1 MAKMSLQSWL
11 SHFSF
16 SRFPFDRPE
25 AGNDEFA
32 RPAFLA
38 DCFVEPEIF
47 SRLLGDPSLPVS
59 SILFASRGAG
69 KTSLRVMIDYYCTT
83 GNIPLVLNKP
93 DASQEFVLSVP
104 HINLQEVVR
113 SLSNNSGKQSV
124 IEAHA
129 HEILKR
135 AVVSL
140 ENFIAK
146 KYIALPFENLP
157 RAQLLEIRR
166 LIDLYDDYLSA
177 SQAKSFYDLGL
188 LYVDTLEEWEKS
200 WISKQSGLSHLE
212 NLSRFAEL
220 IPHIGI
226 QSTYVL
232 VDGVDE
238 LLETA
243 ADPKTAY
250 ELIQPLLASLKL
262 MDGINHF
269 SLKFFLPDYLEK
281 FVYEDDTV
289 RKDRGFV
296 FYSLRWDKDGLLKI
310 LNRRLGALL
319 TDLDNNPYATEM
331 KFARLCQAD
340 IGESIEND
348 IVVVCNNNPR
358 WLLVFCGL
366 MVSAHLD
373 KDWSNT
379 QQDEYLLNRLDF
391 ETALDLFYSTVA
403 KNVISLDEQI
413 DIEGLIKQQENER
426 LEFKSSM
433 RYDYRNQRVD
443 SKLIPPI
450 IARALAGLMNREGG
464 NLIIGVDDH
473 GEVLGI
479 EKDWESLSK
488 KNVDGFQLAFR
499 DMVKTYLGLE
509 FMEYIKLN
517 FKQLDN
523 HTICVAFVT
532 RSKMPVY
539 FDGKEFYVRFG
550 NTTSALDGAKMVAY
564 INSHWNKQA

>member
-1 MAKMSLQSWL
+1 MARISLQSWL
-11 SHFSF
+11 SYFSF

-32 RPAFLA
+32 RPDFLA

-47 SRLLGDPSLPVS
+47 SRLLGDPSLPLP

-69 KTSLRVMIDYYCTT
+69 KTALRVMIDYYCTT

-93 DASQEFVLSVP
+93 DASNEFVLSVP
-104 HINLQEVVR
+104 NINLQEVVR
-113 SLSNNSGKQSV
+113 DLSSNGGKKSI
-124 IEAHA
+124 IEAHV

-135 AVVSL
+135 AIVSL
-140 ENFIAK
+140 ADFVAK
-146 KYIALPFENLP
+146 KHMALPLESLP
-157 RAQLLEIRR
+157 RTRLLELRR
-166 LIDLYDDYLSA
+166 LMDLYGDYLSA
-177 SQAKSFYDLGL
+177 SQAKSFFELGL

-212 NLSRFAEL
+212 NLSRFADL
-220 IPHIGI
+220 MPNIGF
-226 QSTYVL
+226 QSTYIL

-238 LLETA
+238 LFETA
-243 ADPKTAY
+243 ADPKAAY
-250 ELIQPLLASLKL
+250 ELIQPLLASLRL

-281 FVYEDDTV
+281 FVYDDDTV

-319 TDLDNNPYATEM
+319 IDLDDKRYATEIR
-331 KFARLCQAD
+331 FARLCQTD
-340 IGESIEND
+340 IGEGIESE
-348 IVVVCNNNPR
+348 IVDVCNNNPR

-366 MVSAHLD
+366 MVTAHLE
-373 KDWSNT
+373 KDWSET

-391 ETALDLFYSTVA
+391 EIALERFYSTVVKSA
-403 KNVISLDEQI
+403 ISLDEQI
-413 DIEGLIKQQENER
+413 DIENLITQDENEQ

-433 RYDYRNQRVD
+433 RFDYKNQRTDNKIISPV
-443 SKLIPPI
+443 
-450 IARALAGLMNREGG
+450 IARALAGFMNREGG
-464 NLIIGVDDH
+464 LLIIGVDDQ

-479 EKDWESLSK
+479 EKDWESLQK
-488 KNVDGFQLAFR
+488 KNIDGFQLAFR
-499 DMVKTYLGLE
+499 DLVKTYLGLE
-509 FMEYIKLN
+509 FMEYIKLT
-517 FKQLDN
+517 FKQINN
-523 HTICVAFVT
+523 HTLCIASVT

-539 FDGKEFYVRFG
+539 FDSKEFYVRLG

-564 INSHWNKQA
+564 INSHWNKQV